1 MENLA
6 KDGRSAAVDAT
17 GSEFRLDP
25 ATGRW
30 ALIAEGR
37 GARPTNLESSGS
49 GGTTDAVKER
59 GGATIDGPD
68 SFCPFCPG
76 SESMT
81 PRVRLI
87 GARLDDGK
95 TLFREAESDDEVD
108 GLRWNVRVFENKFPM
123 FRSEERRLGASS
135 ETLPP
140 EAFDDD
146 GAAALEAGALY
157 QTAAGIGRHEV
168 IVDCDRHAR
177 GWSDFSDAEI
187 KSAFLAFRRRLRAL
201 RDSERYAYSFIFK
214 NVGSEAGAS
223 QGHSHCQLTAT
234 NFLPPDVRVEVERL
248 IRYERG
254 RKARGEELGFW
265 DALLKAELADGSRV
279 VAETERFVALCPFA
293 SRFPMEVAIWRRSD
307 GFFEDFD
314 DATVSELAILA
325 RDLIA
330 ALERARRRFDPGA
343 SPELA
348 HNVVF
353 RNAPSRLDGA
363 LAEGVGLFRPRWLIL
378 PSLVKKA
385 GYEQGS
391 GVDVNPIA
399 PETAA
404 KRLRA
409 VWNDEI

>member
-1 MENLA
+1 MENALNG
-6 KDGRSAAVDAT
+6 KRSAAVDAT

-37 GARPTNLESSGS
+37 GARPTNLEPTG
-49 GGTTDAVKER
+49 DKVAN
-59 GGATIDGPD
+59 ATVEGPD

-81 PRVRLI
+81 PRVVLIASRLEN
-87 GARLDDGK
+87 GE
-95 TLFREAESDDEVD
+95 TEFREAKNDAEVD
-108 GLRWNVRVFENKFPM
+108 GQRWNVRVFENKFPM
-123 FRSEERRLGASS
+123 FRPIDVVAGAAGEKPSS
-135 ETLPP
+135 
-140 EAFDDD
+140 AFEDD
-146 GAAALEAGALY
+146 GASALEAGALF
-157 QTAAGIGRHEV
+157 QTATGLGKHEV

-187 KSAFLAFRRRLRAL
+187 ETAFLTFRRRLRAL
-201 RDSERYAYSFIFK
+201 RDSGQYAYSFIFK
-214 NVGSEAGAS
+214 NVGSDAGAS

-254 RKARGEELGFW
+254 RKARGEKLGFW
-265 DALLKAELADGSRV
+265 DALLKAELADGSRI
-279 VAETERFVALCPFA
+279 VAETERFVALCPYA
-293 SRFPMEVAIWRRSD
+293 SRFPMEVAIWQRFD
-307 GFFEDFD
+307 GSFERAD
-314 DATVSELAILA
+314 DAVVSELARLA
-325 RDLIA
+325 RDVVA
-330 ALERARRRFDPGA
+330 ALERARRRFDPNA
-343 SPELA
+343 STELS

-353 RNAPSRLDGA
+353 RNAPSRLEGA
-363 LAEGVGLFRPRWLIL
+363 LVEGAGLFRPRWSIL
-378 PSLVKKA
+378 PSLAKKA

-404 KRLRA
+404 ERLRA
-409 VWNDEI
+409 VWNDAEI

>member
-1 MENLA
+1 MENVLNG
-6 KDGRSAAVDAT
+6 GRGAAVDAT

-37 GARPTNLESSGS
+37 GARPTNLEPSG
-49 GGTTDAVKER
+49 DKVAN
-59 GGATIDGPD
+59 ATVDGPD

-81 PRVRLI
+81 PRVSLIATRLEN
-87 GARLDDGK
+87 GETEFL
-95 TLFREAESDDEVD
+95 EAETDDDVD
-108 GLRWNVRVFENKFPM
+108 GQRWNVRVFENKFPM
-123 FRSEERRLGASS
+123 FRPVDAVAGAADEKPSS
-135 ETLPP
+135 
-140 EAFDDD
+140 AFDDD
-146 GAAALEAGALY
+146 GAAALEGGALF
-157 QTAAGIGRHEV
+157 QTATGLGKHEV

-187 KSAFLAFRRRLRAL
+187 ETAFLTFRRRLRAL
-201 RDSERYAYSFIFK
+201 RDSGKYAYSFVFK
-214 NVGSEAGAS
+214 NVGSDAGAS

-265 DALLKAELADGSRV
+265 DALLKAELADGSRI

-293 SRFPMEVAIWRRSD
+293 SRSPMEVAIWQRFD
-307 GFFEDFD
+307 GDFEDAD
-314 DATVSELAILA
+314 DATIAELARLA
-325 RDLIA
+325 RDLVA
-330 ALERARRRFDPGA
+330 ALERARRRFNPNA
-343 SPELA
+343 ATELA

-353 RNAPSRLDGA
+353 RNAPSRLDGS
-363 LAEGVGLFRPRWLIL
+363 LAEGAGLFRPRWSIL
-378 PSLVKKA
+378 PSLAKKA

-391 GVDVNPIA
+391 GVDVNPIS

-404 KRLRA
+404 ERLRA
-409 VWNDEI
+409 VWSDDKK

>member
-1 MENLA
+1 MENVLNG
-6 KDGRSAAVDAT
+6 GRGAAVDAT

-37 GARPTNLESSGS
+37 GARPTNLDSSG
-49 GGTTDAVKER
+49 DKVAN
-59 GGATIDGPD
+59 ATVDGPD

-81 PRVRLI
+81 PRVSLI
-87 GARLDDGK
+87 GARLVTGK
-95 TLFREAESDDEVD
+95 TLFREAESDAEVD
-108 GLRWNVRVFENKFPM
+108 GLRWNVRVFENKYPM
-123 FRSEERRLGASS
+123 FRPASVVPGATDEKPSA
-135 ETLPP
+135 
-140 EAFDDD
+140 AFEDD

-157 QTAAGIGRHEV
+157 QTATGLGKHEV

-187 KSAFLAFRRRLRAL
+187 ESAFLAFRWRLRAL
-201 RDSERYAYSFIFK
+201 RDSGKYAYSFIFK
-214 NVGSEAGAS
+214 NVGSDAGAS

-254 RKARGEELGFW
+254 RKARGDELGFW
-265 DALLKAELADGSRV
+265 DALLKAELADGSRI
-279 VAETERFVALCPFA
+279 VAETGRFVALCPFA
-293 SRFPMEVAIWRRSD
+293 SRFPMEIAIWQRFD
-307 GFFEDFD
+307 GFFEDSD
-314 DATVSELAILA
+314 DATVSELARLA
-325 RDLIA
+325 RDLVA
-330 ALERARRRFDPGA
+330 ALERGRRRFDSNA
-343 SPELA
+343 TSELA

-353 RNAPSRLDGA
+353 RNAPSRLDGS
-363 LAEGVGLFRPRWLIL
+363 LAEGAGLFRPRWLIL
-378 PSLVKKA
+378 PSLAKKA

-391 GVDVNPIA
+391 GVDVNPIS

-404 KRLRA
+404 ERLRA
-409 VWNDEI
+409 VWNDVDR